1 MLLLVVGVKVAL
13 SCANDMKIP
22 SKIFEHEG
30 YVVFCEPSALASGRF
45 LAQALVR
52 STADEW
58 GRGFYAL
65 GEFDSEAEAITYAR
79 AWSRCWIDS
88 NMAPDSTA

>member
-1 MLLLVVGVKVAL
+1 MTDQATAVASVGD
-13 SCANDMKIP
+13 NRMP
-22 SKIFEHEG
+22 NKIFEYEG
-30 YVVFCEPSALASGRF
+30 YVIFCEPEKVAERRF

-65 GEFDSEAEAITYAR
+65 GEFATAPAAVAHAR
-79 AWSRCWIDS
+79 AWAKSWIDY
-88 NMAPDSTA
+88 NLTPEDGPD